1 MSAQVKALDSF
12 ESKAVSQA
20 QESAAKLDGELKDLK
35 ATLSNIEEARPFDQ
49 LTSDDVVAARPE
61 IGKTVEEMV
70 KKGKWSLP
78 GYTEKFGSTYPA
90 KKCATNQASLSS
102 KRRLFHSRR
111 SIMMT
116 ARLSDDH
123 VTTGQVARPFC
134 YTVSCAKNGGAVLNV
149 S

>member
-1 MSAQVKALDSF
+1 MSSQIKALDSF

-20 QESAAKLDGELKDLK
+20 QESAAKLESELKDLK

-49 LTSDDVVAARPE
+49 LTSNDVVAARPE

-90 KKCATNQASLSS
+90 KKCTTNQTLPSS
-102 KRRLFHSRR
+102 KRRLSHLHR
-111 SIMMT
+111 STMMT
-116 ARLSDDH
+116 ARLSDGH
-123 VTTGQVARPFC
+123 VTAGQIAQPFC
-134 YTVSCAKNGGAVLNV
+134 YNVSRAKNYCPILNV

>member
-20 QESAAKLDGELKDLK
+20 QESAVKLDGELKDLK

-78 GYTEKFGSTYPA
+78 GYAEKFGSTYPA
-90 KKCATNQASLSS
+90 KKV
-102 KRRLFHSRR
+102 R
-111 SIMMT
+111 
-116 ARLSDDH
+116 D
-123 VTTGQVARPFC
+123 
-134 YTVSCAKNGGAVLNV
+134 
-149 S
+149 